1 MKPLMGSTTTTVDA
15 ALFPGIDG
23 IWGDDDD
30 GTDLW
35 RLLLLVVLPTT
46 RLVTLDAA

>member
-23 IWGDDDD
+23 IWGGDD

-35 RLLLLVVLPTT
+35 RLLLLVVVPTT